1 MSAAGLALS
10 LCEVGAILVL
20 AGLGGF
26 AVAGAFLP
34 RGRAHFAERI
44 GWGWAI
50 GLLLIVLDVGLCFAL
65 GVRPGP
71 LSVLLLFLVATLL
84 ARRFSLPL
92 PPGETKGEGE
102 ASARLSPVS
111 LVFLSLALLGTAL
124 YLLRALT
131 EPMWSNDFLAIWGL
145 KGKTLFG
152 EVGIPTRLFDSPSF
166 AFSHPEYPIGLPLL
180 YSGVA
185 FLLGRWEDH
194 ALALLFPFWL
204 VATLFLLYGWLR
216 RRGASRLLALATV
229 ALLSHFE
236 QLYSAFLTGMAEV
249 PISFAFV
256 LVGTALSD
264 ALDRTD
270 AGAVRRLALASLVA
284 SGTKNEGLFM
294 VGTALAL
301 LAFSSWRRRTLRQN
315 AAAAAALFGPA
326 LLCKSLHRLAL
337 GNHPL
342 RDFDFG
348 FLARPGLATRV
359 WETLRA
365 EAGLF
370 RSPSWLV
377 LFGFLA
383 LLLALGRRARHGDRL
398 LVLAGASLGAYLI
411 LPVFCV
417 QGPLWFVTWT
427 TGRAVGALV
436 PLVAAGAAARLA
448 WLFSVEA
455 SSSASAALPEK
466 K

>member
-10 LCEVGAILVL
+10 LGEVGAILIL

-34 RGRAHFAERI
+34 RGRSYLAERI

-50 GLLLIVLDVGLCFAL
+50 GLLMIVLHVVLCFAL

-71 LSVLLLFLVATLL
+71 LPAALFFLVATVLS
-84 ARRFSLPL
+84 RKFSLPL
-92 PPGETKGEGE
+92 PPSEGE
-102 ASARLSPVS
+102 PSVRAS
-111 LVFLSLALLGTAL
+111 LVALLFLSLALLGAAL
-124 YLLRALT
+124 YFLRALT

-152 EVGIPTRLFDSPSF
+152 DAGIPRRLFDSPFF

-204 VATLFLLYGWLR
+204 VATLFLIYGWLR
-216 RRGASRLLALATV
+216 RRGASRLLAFGAV

-236 QLYSAFLTGMAEV
+236 PLYSSFLTGMAEV

-284 SGTKNEGLFM
+284 SGTKNEGLFL

-301 LAFSSWRRRTLRQN
+301 LLYSAWRRRTLRQD
-315 AAAAAALFGPA
+315 APAAAALFGPA
-326 LLCKSLHRLAL
+326 FLCTGLHRLAL

-359 WETLRA
+359 WETIRA

-383 LLLALGRRARHGDRL
+383 LLLVLGRRARHGDRL

-417 QGPLWFVTWT
+417 QGPRWFVTWT
-427 TGRAVGALV
+427 MGRAVGALV
-436 PLVAAGAAARLA
+436 PLAAAGAAVRLA
-448 WLFSVEA
+448 WLFSVD
-455 SSSASAALPEK
+455 SSPSRSG
-466 K
+466 

>member
-10 LCEVGAILVL
+10 LFEVGAILAL

-34 RGRAHFAERI
+34 RGRAFLAERI
-44 GWGWAI
+44 AWGWAI
-50 GLLLIVLDVGLCFAL
+50 GLLLIVLDVVLCFAL

-71 LSVLLLFLVATLL
+71 LSVVLLFLVAI
-84 ARRFSLPL
+84 AISRQFSLPHS
-92 PPGETKGEGE
+92 PEGRRE
-102 ASARLSPVS
+102 EGLSGRSS
-111 LVFLSLALLGTAL
+111 LLAVLLLSLALLGAAL

-131 EPMWSNDFLAIWGL
+131 EPIWSNDFLAIWGL
-145 KGKTLFG
+145 KGKTFFG
-152 EVGIPTRLFDSPSF
+152 DAGIPTRLFDSPSF

-204 VATLFLLYGWLR
+204 VATLCLVYGWLR
-216 RRGASRLLALATV
+216 RRGASRLLAFATV

-236 QLYSAFLTGMAEV
+236 PLYSAFLTGMAEV
-249 PISFAFV
+249 PASFAFV

-264 ALDRTD
+264 AIDRTD
-270 AGAVRRLALASLVA
+270 AGALRRLALAALIA

-301 LAFSSWRRRTLRQN
+301 LLFSAWRRRTLRQDT
-315 AAAAAALFGPA
+315 AAAASLFGPA
-326 LLCKSLHRLAL
+326 LLCTGLHRLAL

-348 FLARPGLATRV
+348 FLARPGLTTRV
-359 WETLRA
+359 WETIRA
-365 EAGLF
+365 ESGLF
-370 RSPSWLV
+370 RGPSWLV

-383 LLLALGRRARHGDRL
+383 LLLALGRSARHGDQL
-398 LVLAGASLGAYLI
+398 LVLAGVSLGAYLI

-427 TGRAVGALV
+427 TGRAIGALV
-436 PLVAAGAAARLA
+436 PLVAVGAAARLA
-448 WLFSVEA
+448 WLFSVGA
-455 SSSASAALPEK
+455 SPVPSGRGSG
-466 K
+466 